1 MICVWLS
8 RDLRYQGLTYSVRR
22 NHNDSYHMLST
33 LSLLSYSHSKWDK
46 DCFYPAPQWD
56 KKNGAALNHTA
67 AFVKEGLCTVRAFLS
82 ISWASAELEI
92 CRHLLSS
99 SNQIDF
105 LGHRGRWL
113 SSLECQDE
121 PTQLCRG
128 TTQWEDWGLKI
139 LEWFPMQEI
148 RQLSLRKWP

>member
-1 MICVWLS
+1 M
-8 RDLRYQGLTYSVRR
+8 
-22 NHNDSYHMLST
+22 
-33 LSLLSYSHSKWDK
+33 
-46 DCFYPAPQWD
+46 
-56 KKNGAALNHTA
+56 
-67 AFVKEGLCTVRAFLS
+67 VRAFLS

-105 LGHRGRWL
+105 LGRMGRWL

-128 TTQWEDWGLKI
+128 TTQWEDWGLKFQNDSPCKRVGSWVCGSDPSSCSPTHDRSHSTSAEWNTG
-139 LEWFPMQEI
+139 LDTQLCCWFPFSASPALCLPIQVVSQNLTI
-148 RQLSLRKWP
+148 WASPLSLSYICVSIQNI